1 MARAVPQLPSAA
13 MLTHFTRRSAGSDA
27 MDNLVAILRAG
38 VIAQGLHAEWYA
50 PGARSC
56 VWFDAPL
63 SELDQLLVRN
73 HQRRYEPF
81 GIAMDKRYAFA
92 MGARPVIYMPWPE
105 ACQMLDREE
114 LWRVVAIDL
123 GQTPPLDWT
132 FEREWRIAEHLKLP
146 AQGAVALVQTW
157 RDVEDSTTASGALH
171 LAPASSP
178 SETCSVLLENVLMKS
193 TRPGL
198 AVMSGLALAAAFP
211 KIDLNLF
218 AWVAS
223 FLYFARSNT
232 NPSGV
237 CSVLPGCRAL
247 SVLLVLSI
255 GL

>member
-38 VIAQGLHAEWYA
+38 MIRGSTRMVRTRRAVVCL
-50 PGARSC
+50 
-56 VWFDAPL
+56 FDAPL

-157 RDVEDSTTASGALH
+157 RDVEDLYDRFRGAPPCAGIIPL
-171 LAPASSP
+171 
-178 SETCSVLLENVLMKS
+178 
-193 TRPGL
+193 R
-198 AVMSGLALAAAFP
+198 
-211 KIDLNLF
+211 DLF
-218 AWVAS
+218 GSA
-223 FLYFARSNT
+223 
-232 NPSGV
+232 
-237 CSVLPGCRAL
+237 
-247 SVLLVLSI
+247 
-255 GL
+255 